1 MRYRPKNRSGGA
13 LLVVLPCLLLIELM
27 VVGAL
32 ALASVQTADAGV
44 RARQLEARVGA
55 ESAVRYA
62 LHSFAELE
70 ADTLSRGRAGQFPV
84 PRASDA
90 ADPAI
95 ATILALGDGRF
106 LATGTTL
113 IADRPAGRAAA
124 VIHAISRD
132 SLWTLFRATL
142 RADGDID
149 VRDGASV
156 TASATAPAE
165 ADAMCSSR
173 ARQDAER
180 ANAAIV
186 PAIALAAGRRL
197 LIEPLAVVAGSP
209 ATSFV
214 AQDDHERRNMR
225 DVALALRTLGDH
237 ITPGSTF
244 RPRPS
249 TLDGHCVNLDP
260 ANWGDPSGITACAGY
275 RPLIA
280 IDGDAHFE
288 GGAGQG
294 ILVVHGNLR
303 IDGGARFEG
312 AIVVAGDVSIGDATI
327 VGSIRSSGSV
337 EILADSRVTH
347 AICPLWFAFASPATR
362 RAYRTSA
369 RFWLPAP

>member
-1 MRYRPKNRSGGA
+1 MRYAQSIRSGGA

-32 ALASVQTADAGV
+32 AIASVQTADAGV

-62 LHSFAELE
+62 LHGFGELE
-70 ADTLSRGRAGQFPV
+70 ADTLGPGRIGRVPV
-84 PRASDA
+84 PRTSGATDS
-90 ADPAI
+90 AI

-106 LATGTTL
+106 LASGTTI
-113 IADRPAGRAAA
+113 IAGRPAGRAAA
-124 VIHAISRD
+124 LIHAIPRD

-149 VRDGASV
+149 IRDGASV
-156 TASATAPAE
+156 TASPTAAAT

-186 PAIALAAGRRL
+186 PAIAVAVGRRL

-209 ATSFV
+209 ATTFV
-214 AQDDHERRNMR
+214 SPDDHERRNMR

-237 ITPGSTF
+237 VAPGSTF

-249 TLDGHCVNLDP
+249 ALDGHCVHLDP

-280 IDGDAHFE
+280 IDGDAHID

-294 ILVVHGNLR
+294 MLVVHGNLR
-303 IDGGARFEG
+303 IDGGARFDG
-312 AIVVAGDVSIGDATI
+312 AIVAAGDVTIGDATI
-327 VGSIRSSGSV
+327 TGSIRSSGSV
-337 EILADSRVTH
+337 ETLADARVTH
-347 AICPLWFAFASPATR
+347 AICPLWLAFASPAAR
-362 RAYRTSA
+362 RAFRTSA